1 MKGTVTAFAAALPL
15 LGASLHARA
24 QSWEAS
30 GLAAFT
36 PSAGLDN
43 QASELSELGI
53 AGGFTWGIEGARLFG
68 PRWGAEVL

>member
-43 QASELSELGI
+43 QASELSELNRRRIHVGH
-53 AGGFTWGIEGARLFG
+53 
-68 PRWGAEVL
+68 